1 MIKIFTKE
9 FFYMNRLKN
18 SFETLKKNND
28 KALVGFVTAGD
39 PDIETSLKIIAAMC
53 ENGMD
58 ILEIGVPF
66 SDPSADG
73 PVIQRSSSRALK
85 YDMSLRTVMDMIRE
99 IRKITSIPIII
110 FSYYNPIMAY
120 GIKNFQP
127 DAIAAGADGV
137 LLVDLPLE
145 ESDEL
150 TSCWNENDFSLI
162 NLVAPTTPKD
172 RIKKIASA
180 SSGFLYLVSKTGV
193 TGSDGLDTSEINTQM
208 DTLRLVTDLPVCVG
222 FGIST
227 AEDVATVASMSDGVV
242 IGSAFERL
250 IEENINNPE
259 LISIIGQRTAEYKA
273 ATKQN

>member
-1 MIKIFTKE
+1 
-9 FFYMNRLKN
+9 MNRLKN
-18 SFETLKKNND
+18 AFETLKKNNE

-39 PDIETSLKIIAAMC
+39 PDIDISLKIIAAMC

-58 ILEIGVPF
+58 ILELGVPF

-85 YDMSLRTVMDMIRE
+85 HNVSLKTVMEMIE
-99 IRKITSIPIII
+99 KIRKITSIPIII

-120 GIKNFQP
+120 GIENFQP

-150 TSCWNENDFSLI
+150 TSCWKEIDFSLI
-162 NLVAPTTPKD
+162 NLVAPTTPQE
-172 RIKKIASA
+172 RMTKIASA

-193 TGSDGLDTSEINTQM
+193 TGSDGLDTSEIATQM
-208 DTLRLVTDLPVCVG
+208 KVLRSVTALPVCVG

-227 AEDVATVASMSDGVV
+227 TDDVATVAAMADGVV

-250 IEENINNPE
+250 IEENIDNPE
-259 LISIIGQRTAEYKA
+259 LVSIIGRRTAEYKA
-273 ATKQN
+273 ATT